1 VAAPA
6 RDREVSYQ
14 SRSGR
19 GSVFVAGR
27 TASQEA
33 NMKIRS
39 LIFLSALPL
48 ILLGTTASLRA
59 QQQEPIPVARR
70 VIIFVWDGLRADDLT
85 QEIAP
90 NYFALARSGV
100 VFADHHAVYPTFT
113 MMNSASI
120 ATGTYPGVHGFYGNV
135 VYAPSAKGRNAK
147 GADIDFAAPAFIEDF
162 GVVEAVRDAYQGRL
176 TLVPTM
182 VQAAQT
188 KGLTTAAIGKFGAAF
203 IQDYKRGGIILDED
217 AAMPLGFAKELQ
229 GAGYA
234 LPRNSINAYEAGA
247 LTLANDNG
255 DPTASVPIQR
265 LRDGQ
270 TGNPLDCSGALSRR
284 GFAYLTDVFVNF
296 VLPNKKPDLT
306 IFWSKEPDATNHAY
320 GPGTCNSIDATK
332 MNDEILGRVV
342 EKLRQ
347 LGWEASTDIIITQ
360 DHNHSTVSGDVA
372 YFPLRAIV
380 DRSIG
385 ALNRDGYSVSGF
397 VRTAELLTRDGLKAF
412 DGAACR
418 DIPILSGIMAD
429 GTHLHSRKDDELGHV
444 CGRPQKYTSSSY
456 AVPKSIP
463 TGAVVVAANAGSDY
477 LFLPDANI
485 ETVKAAVVSLQ
496 SRPQFGAIFVSDK
509 YGEIAGTLPMSLIK
523 TENSGNGRAPDIIVS
538 FSYDENVTVAGKSG
552 VSYASSINRRGDHG
566 SFSPTDTHISL
577 MASGPGFKSSLSNT
591 LPTSNVDIA
600 PTVARILHLIMPA
613 VDGRVL
619 EEALRGGPP
628 VSEYAVVNKTHRST
642 TKTALT
648 MKLPTDLDGRG
659 IDPNLSSYAA
669 ELKTKILTRG
679 AASYTYFDQAK
690 AVRK

>member
-1 VAAPA
+1 
-6 RDREVSYQ
+6 
-14 SRSGR
+14 
-19 GSVFVAGR
+19 
-27 TASQEA
+27 
-33 NMKIRS
+33 MKIRL
-39 LIFLSALPL
+39 LIFLSALPFM
-48 ILLGTTASLRA
+48 LLGMTAGLRA
-59 QQQEPIPVARR
+59 QQQETGPAARR

-85 QEIAP
+85 PEIAP

-120 ATGTYPGVHGFYGNV
+120 ATGAYPGVHGFYGNV

-147 GADIDFAAPAFIEDF
+147 GADIDFSAPAFIEDF
-162 GVVEAVRDAYQGRL
+162 GVVEAVRDSYQGRL
-176 TLVPTM
+176 TLVSTM
-182 VQAAQT
+182 LQAAQA
-188 KGLTTAAIGKFGAAF
+188 KGLTTVAIGKFGAAF

-229 GAGYA
+229 QAGYP
-234 LPRNSINAYEAGA
+234 LPRNSGNAYEAGA

-255 DPTASVPIQR
+255 DPTAPIPIQR
-265 LRDGQ
+265 LKDGQ

-284 GFAYLTDVFVNF
+284 GFAYLTDVFVNYI
-296 VLPNKKPDLT
+296 LPNKKPDLT

-320 GPGTCNSIDATK
+320 GPGTCNSIDATR

-342 EKLRQ
+342 EELRQ
-347 LGWEASTDIIITQ
+347 LGWEKSTDIIITQ

-380 DRSIG
+380 DRGIG
-385 ALNRDGYSVSGF
+385 SHDPHGYSVSGF
-397 VRTAELLTRDGLKAF
+397 VRTAELLTRDGLKAY
-412 DGAACR
+412 DGAGCR

-429 GTHLHSRKDDELGHV
+429 GTHLYPRKDDQDGNV
-444 CGRPQKYTSSSY
+444 CGRAQKYTSPSY
-456 AVPKSIP
+456 VVPKPIP
-463 TGAVVVAANAGSDY
+463 AGAVVVAANAGSDY
-477 LFLPDANI
+477 LFVPDGNI

-496 SRPQFGAIFVSDK
+496 SRLQFGAIFVSDK

-538 FSYDENVTVAGKSG
+538 FSYDENVAVAGKSG

-577 MASGPGFKSSLSNT
+577 MASGPDFQSGLYDT

-600 PTVARILHLIMPA
+600 PTVARILQFSMPA
-613 VDGRVL
+613 VQGRVL
-619 EEALRGGPP
+619 EEALQGGPP
-628 VSEYAVVNKTHRST
+628 VGEYAVLNKTHRSST
-642 TKTALT
+642 RTGLT
-648 MKLPTDLDGRG
+648 VKLPTDLDGRSV
-659 IDPNLSSYAA
+659 DPSLSSYSV

-690 AVRK
+690 AVRE